1 MGVGLVGINVE
12 LFKKNK
18 KANNED
24 YFYSKFAIHKFQ
36 SGKSAFPPKRESN
49 VLIKKRDY
57 LLSPISLRSIKKRF
71 IKSR

>member
-1 MGVGLVGINVE
+1 MGVGLVGINIE
-12 LFKKNK
+12 ICKKDK
-18 KANNED
+18 KANDED

-36 SGKSAFPPKRESN
+36 SSKSTFPPKRESN